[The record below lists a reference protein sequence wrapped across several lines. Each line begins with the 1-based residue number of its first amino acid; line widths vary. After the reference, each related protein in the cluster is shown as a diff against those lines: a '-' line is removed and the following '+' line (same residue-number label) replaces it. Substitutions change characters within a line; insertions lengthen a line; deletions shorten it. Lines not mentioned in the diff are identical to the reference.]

1 MDIAIIGSGYVG
13 LVAAAAFAEIGHR
26 VICVDNDAAK
36 VDALNRGE
44 TLIHER
50 FLPELLARHRGDRLV
65 FTQSIKDAV
74 RSSSVIFIAVGTP
87 ACENGDADLSVVENV
102 ACTIA
107 DNITSHKVIVEK
119 STVPVCTSQWIR
131 RVMLQSGAPRE
142 MFDVVCNPEFLR
154 EGTAVTDFLYPHRI
168 VIGSDC
174 ASAAETLRKV
184 YTPLLDGSY
193 AKLTKAIPQPDNAVV
208 PT

>member
-1 MDIAIIGSGYVG
+1 MNIAIIGSGYVG

-26 VICVDNDAAK
+26 VTCVDNDAAK

-50 FLPELLARHRGDRLV
+50 FLPELLARHRGYRLV
-65 FTQSIKDAV
+65 STRSIQNAV
-74 RSSSVIFIAVGTP
+74 RSSSIIFIAVGTP
-87 ACENGDADLSVVENV
+87 SSDSGEADLSVVENV

-107 DNITSHKVIVEK
+107 ENINSHKVIVEK

-131 RVMLQSGAPRE
+131 RVMLQGGAPRE

-168 VIGSDC
+168 VIG
-174 ASAAETLRKV
+174 A
-184 YTPLLDGSY
+184 
-193 AKLTKAIPQPDNAVV
+193 DNAAAGE
-208 PT
+208 